1 MSGSMFR
8 KTADFEF
15 EIPIGTE
22 QGMLVPGLIFTDE
35 SLLPSIEKDRS
46 FQQVIN
52 VAKLPGIVGRS
63 LAMPDIHSGYGFP
76 IGGVAAF
83 DSDEGLISPGG
94 VGYDINCGV
103 SLLATE
109 LLLSDI
115 RGKVK
120 AIVDRIFDTVPS
132 GLGHKG
138 QIQLD
143 KTQMDRIMSQG
154 IEWAI
159 EHGYGMPEDALR
171 TESMGRLDTETS
183 PKVSNAALQRGKN
196 QLGSLGAGNHFLELQ
211 RVDQIYDPE
220 VAKKFGI
227 VEENQICIMIH
238 TGSRGFGH
246 QVATDYIKA
255 ISQAMG
261 NDLLGLPDRQ
271 LAFSHI
277 KDRSAGDYLGAMNA
291 AANFAFCNREVI
303 ASMVRKTF
311 CMETGVSADSIRLVY
326 SIAHNIAKTEEHE
339 VEGRRMKLIVHRKGA
354 TRAMPPGRMENGTE
368 FSSTGHPVL
377 VPGDMGTA
385 SFIMV
390 GDVRNA
396 TKSFCSSSHG
406 AGRMMSRK
414 ASSENFNENTVRRS
428 LELKGI
434 YLRASTRKAVI
445 EEAPGSYKNIDT
457 VADITAGAG
466 LARKVVRLSPIG
478 VVKG

>member
-1 MSGSMFR
+1 VFR
-8 KTADFEF
+8 KIADFEF
-15 EIPIGTE
+15 EIPIDTE

-35 SLLPSIEKDRS
+35 SMLPSIEKDRS

-52 VAKLPGIVGRS
+52 VAKLPGIVGKS

-103 SLLATE
+103 SILATE
-109 LLLSDI
+109 LVFSDI

-120 AIVDRIFDTVPS
+120 AIVDRIFDMVPS

-138 QIQLD
+138 LIQLD

-154 IEWAI
+154 IQWAI
-159 EHGYGMPEDALR
+159 EHGYGMPEDASR
-171 TESMGRLDTETS
+171 TESEGRMNTEAS
-183 PKVSNAALQRGKN
+183 PRVSNAAIQRGKN
-196 QLGSLGAGNHFLELQ
+196 QLGSLGAGNHFLEIQ
-211 RVDQIYDPE
+211 RVDQIYDSG

-227 VEENQICIMIH
+227 VEEDQICIMIH

-246 QVATDYIKA
+246 QVATDYIKS
-255 ISQAMG
+255 ISLAMG
-261 NDLLGLPDRQ
+261 NDLLRLHDRQ

-277 KDRSAGDYLGAMNA
+277 KDRSAVDYLGAMNA

-303 ASMVRKTF
+303 ASMVRNAF
-311 CMETGVSADSIRLVY
+311 HRETGVSTDSIRLVY
-326 SIAHNIAKTEEHE
+326 SIAHNIAKVEEHE
-339 VEGRRMKLIVHRKGA
+339 VEGKRMKLIVHRKGA
-354 TRAMPPGRMENGTE
+354 TRAMPPGRTENGTE

-414 ASSENFNENTVRRS
+414 ASSETFNENTVKRS
-428 LELKGI
+428 LESKGI
-434 YLRASTRKAVI
+434 YLRASTRNAVI

-457 VADITAGAG
+457 VAGITAGAG